1 MLSQNEL
8 YNKLQFAKE
17 QYKEYSLRLVDKY
30 SEGNITKK
38 VPTKLS
44 VIQNWLEYLS
54 SRISLISKLNAK
66 DPNPVTLSNFS
77 ISSVYA
83 NSSISD
89 SSLPYPR
96 YEVLYI
102 KDIHSKNIPI
112 SKFTVYTNDTIDSL
126 VTKIVSGS
134 LYVGTSQ
141 YQKSQIKL
149 TKITNQGSEPHVR
162 VSFTSVGGNFNNTTV
177 RAASNLITFN
187 TVNIKKGVS
196 PRHIGF
202 SLNNDNIDKY
212 NTILEQIAVDLK
224 FTYRDIDKDYSA
236 YLFSSGNKKS
246 TNITTADGNSIT
258 DENNNTLKFE

>member
-17 QYKEYSLRLVDKY
+17 RYKEYSLRLVDKY

-38 VPTKLS
+38 VPIKLS

-54 SRISLISKLNAK
+54 SRISSVSVLNLK

-83 NSSISD
+83 NSSVSD
-89 SSLPYPR
+89 SVLPYPR

-102 KDIHSKNIPI
+102 KDVYAKHIPI
-112 SKFTVYTNDTIDSL
+112 SKFTVYTNDTIDSI
-126 VTKIVSGS
+126 VNKIVGGN
-134 LYVGTSQ
+134 LYIGTAE
-141 YQKSQIKL
+141 YTKSQIKL
-149 TKITNQGSEPHVR
+149 TKIINQGEDPSVR
-162 VSFTSVGGNFNNTTV
+162 VSFTSVGGSFNNTTV

-187 TVNIKKGVS
+187 TVNITKGVS
-196 PRHIGF
+196 ARRTGF
-202 SLNNDNIDKY
+202 SLNNEDIDKY

-224 FTYRDIDKDYSA
+224 FVYKDIDKDYSA
-236 YLFSSGNKKS
+236 ALYSSDGRMAK
-246 TNITTADGNSIT
+246 NITTSDNDPIT
-258 DENNNTLKFE
+258 DEQGNILKFE